1 MRISDWSSDV
11 CASDLIDRLAVGE
24 IGRDRDVEQ
33 PALPAWIDLGI
44 AAHRHHRSIGMAQLH
59 HPRFLGDEQTAVGE
73 EGHPERLFELADL
86 LNRERLRGRGQVR
99 SEEHTSELKSLMRI
113 SYAVYCLKKKNNQ
126 Q

>member
-73 EGHPERLFELADL
+73 EGHPERLFQLADL
-86 LNRERLRGRGQVR
+86 LNRER
-99 SEEHTSELKSLMRI
+99 SEEHTSELQSLMRS
-113 SYAVYCLKKKNNQ
+113 SYAVVCLKKNTNNQ
-126 Q
+126 KQLEPHHI